1 MPESALDRSTIDAV
15 RDDFRAR
22 LAAVRTE
29 QDLKAV
35 QDEFLGR
42 KSGRITNLL
51 KGMGAVAAEARRE
64 FGALVNTLKSDA
76 ETAVDERRTAM
87 AASRPPAGAIDVTLP
102 GRPMPLGRIHPLM
115 RVRQQVE

>member
-64 FGALVNTLKSDA
+64 FGALVNTLRA
-76 ETAVDERRTAM
+76 
-87 AASRPPAGAIDVTLP
+87 RPPRGPTQREALRAPP
-102 GRPMPLGRIHPLM
+102 GRP
-115 RVRQQVE
+115 